1 MSTWN
6 RPKNISLTLSICQ
19 VTSSNKTPELV
30 AAVSDAGG
38 PGVLAASHLIQLR
51 QGLFQKNVKDHSSQ
65 MIYAC

>member
-1 MSTWN
+1 M
-6 RPKNISLTLSICQ
+6 ILSICQ
-19 VTSSNKTPELV
+19 VTSGPKTPELV

-51 QGLFQKNVKDHSSQ
+51 QRLFQKSVKDHSSQ

>member
-1 MSTWN
+1 MV
-6 RPKNISLTLSICQ
+6 I
-19 VTSSNKTPELV
+19 KTPELV

-51 QGLFQKNVKDHSSQ
+51 QRLFQKSVKDHSSQ